1 MKKIRKRVA
10 GVIVVSML
18 VGSNITTLAV
28 HNSQLN
34 KINQSN
40 KGKGKKISKLEKDNR
55 SLRDEV
61 FIKNNQLHSQ
71 QEEIKEYKVDIQ
83 DLKKK
88 NEKIKREL
96 SSVKS
101 RPSKPTQPSVQ
112 VSRGATDNKVSY
124 QMQMTS
130 YTANCNGCSG
140 ITRAGHDARK
150 SIYYNGM
157 RVIATDPSLIPMHS
171 IVRVDTVNGSFQAVA
186 MDTGGAIKGNII
198 DLLVGS
204 KSKALSNG
212 RQHVTVTLLK
222 KGGR

>member
-1 MKKIRKRVA
+1 MKKIRKKVA

-40 KGKGKKISKLEKDNR
+40 KDKGKKISKLEKNNR
-55 SLRDEV
+55 SLRDEL

-88 NEKIKREL
+88 SEKLKREL

-101 RPSKPTQPSVQ
+101 RPSKPTHQVQ
-112 VSRGATDNKVSY
+112 VSRGTSNNQKSY

-130 YTANCNGCSG
+130 YTAYCNTGCTGVTATGVDVSNRTTYQG
-140 ITRAGHDARK
+140 
-150 SIYYNGM
+150 Y
-157 RVIATDPSLIPMHS
+157 RVIAVDPSVIKLNS
-171 IVRVDTVNGSFQAVA
+171 IVKVSTKDNSFHAIA
-186 MDTGGAIKGNII
+186 IDTGGAIKGNII

-204 KSKALSNG
+204 KSKARENG
-212 RQHVTVTLLK
+212 RQYVTVTVLRE
-222 KGGR
+222 GS

>member
-40 KGKGKKISKLEKDNR
+40 KEKIKKISKLEKNSR

-61 FIKNNQLHSQ
+61 FFKNNQIHSQ

-112 VSRGATDNKVSY
+112 VSRGEVRNNNVRRFEVTA
-124 QMQMTS
+124 
-130 YTANCNGCSG
+130 YTAGVESTGKSPDHPEYGLTASG
-140 ITRAGHDARK
+140 KYVKEGTTIACPP
-150 SIYYNGM
+150 SIPFGTKMKIEGIGY
-157 RVIATDPSLIPMHS
+157 RVCQDRGSDIVSGRLDVYMSSLS
-171 IVRVDTVNGSFQAVA
+171 AAQSFGRQS
-186 MDTGGAIKGNII
+186 
-198 DLLVGS
+198 LLVQIM
-204 KSKALSNG
+204 N
-212 RQHVTVTLLK
+212 
-222 KGGR
+222 